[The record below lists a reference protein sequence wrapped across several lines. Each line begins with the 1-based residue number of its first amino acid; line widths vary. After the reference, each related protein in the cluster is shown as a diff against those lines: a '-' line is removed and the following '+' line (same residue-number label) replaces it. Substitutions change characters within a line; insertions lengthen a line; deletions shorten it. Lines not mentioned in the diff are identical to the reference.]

1 MRTIFAIL
9 IAVAVAILPTAK
21 AFAFSAPDVGMME
34 MSAAEPMHDC
44 CPDET
49 SPCDKTVDGCAFMA
63 ACVLKCFSFWTASF
77 SVVEIPPT
85 DLALFL
91 FPAGDALHE
100 RIIGPLFRPPRS

>member
-21 AFAFSAPDVGMME
+21 AFAFIAPDIGMTE

-49 SPCDKTVDGCAFMA
+49 NPCDKKVDGCAFMT

-77 SVVEIPPT
+77 SVVENRPT
-85 DLALFL
+85 DLAVLP
-91 FPAGDALHE
+91 FPVSAALHE
-100 RIIGPLFRPPRS
+100 RVIGPLFRPPRS